1 MCLPSLKRHSI
12 WAASSNAFSMAK
24 LLALVAGARAA
35 HHHLN
40 PTMPYTITNEAPGHE
55 GESREFSG
63 AAYFDVDSPVLTM
76 RYSEVAWRTLPA
88 VPLPA
93 DVVAKYANA
102 TIAVTGFE
110 VDVLRDLGN
119 GATES
124 VAAYDSYNHHY
135 GVQLLSSAVRLSYDA
150 TGAATGTFYGHTK
163 VLDMEVAEGAAPPGA
178 RLAQSFVH
186 GNGQEHRQ
194 MFHGAPPGYAQRLW
208 SPATFVVTPMQ
219 ISTNDGDGD
228 PGQGLLPAIKR
239 PGGATPAP
247 PSYAYSPLLECPCT
261 TRNKINATAG
271 TIDGHAFDGDCD
283 RAEPLSDLNATK
295 NPTCEVSTYVGGLSC
310 CADGAFLLDADQE
323 PPAFEDRVFFRFRFY
338 YDDWDD
344 DKYADIEHVEW
355 AANGCDSGCSGGGCA
370 NACGHI
376 EFDVVQ
382 GVGSPEGDDVQI
394 FQSTFPAGEMLASSC
409 KPTDCQCMGADTV
422 GESGFALVMAASHC
436 HAPNCIRQVLKN
448 LDSGEILCDGKT
460 RVGSS
465 EEVFD
470 EAGYLFTPPCLW
482 GAAAD
487 GLLAPPVLKKD
498 TTLQMLTYFNS
509 TYAHPGQMGIWQMKA
524 TALSA

>member
-1 MCLPSLKRHSI
+1 
-12 WAASSNAFSMAK
+12 MAK

-93 DVVAKYANA
+93 EVVAKYANA

-135 GVQLLSSAVRLSYDA
+135 GV
-150 TGAATGTFYGHTK
+150 
-163 VLDMEVAEGAAPPGA
+163 LDVEVAEGAAPPGA

-194 MFHGAPPGYAQRLW
+194 MFHGAPPAAAALEPVDVRRRAHADL
-208 SPATFVVTPMQ
+208 
-219 ISTNDGDGD
+219 DERRRR
-228 PGQGLLPAIKR
+228 R
-239 PGGATPAP
+239 PGPGPAAGHQAARRRDARAAV
-247 PSYAYSPLLECPCT
+247 YAYSPLLECPCT
-261 TRNKINATAG
+261 TRNEINATAG
-271 TIDGHAFDGDCD
+271 TVDGHAFDGDCD

-295 NPTCEVSTYVGGLSC
+295 NPTCEAATYVGGLSC

-376 EFDVVQ
+376 EFDVVR
-382 GVGSPEGDDVQI
+382 GVGSDEGDDVQI

-465 EEVFD
+465 EKVFD

>member
-1 MCLPSLKRHSI
+1 
-12 WAASSNAFSMAK
+12 MAK

-88 VPLPA
+88 
-93 DVVAKYANA
+93 
-102 TIAVTGFE
+102 
-110 VDVLRDLGN
+110 
-119 GATES
+119 
-124 VAAYDSYNHHY
+124 
-135 GVQLLSSAVRLSYDA
+135 
-150 TGAATGTFYGHTK
+150 
-163 VLDMEVAEGAAPPGA
+163 
-178 RLAQSFVH
+178 SFVH

-194 MFHGAPPGYAQRLW
+194 MFHGAPPATPQRG
-208 SPATFVVTPMQ
+208 SGARRRSSSAPVQ

-228 PGQGLLPAIKR
+228 PGQGALPAIKR

-247 PSYAYSPLLECPCT
+247 PSYAYSPLLEVSRVLGSAPRPCVAL
-261 TRNKINATAG
+261 INATAG
-271 TIDGHAFDGDCD
+271 TIDGHAFDGDRD

-295 NPTCEVSTYVGGLSC
+295 NPTCEAATYVGGLSC

-376 EFDVVQ
+376 EFDVVR
-382 GVGSPEGDDVQI
+382 GVGSDEGDDVQI

-465 EEVFD
+465 EKVFD

>member
-1 MCLPSLKRHSI
+1 
-12 WAASSNAFSMAK
+12 
-24 LLALVAGARAA
+24 
-35 HHHLN
+35 
-40 PTMPYTITNEAPGHE
+40 
-55 GESREFSG
+55 
-63 AAYFDVDSPVLTM
+63 
-76 RYSEVAWRTLPA
+76 
-88 VPLPA
+88 
-93 DVVAKYANA
+93 
-102 TIAVTGFE
+102 
-110 VDVLRDLGN
+110 
-119 GATES
+119 
-124 VAAYDSYNHHY
+124 
-135 GVQLLSSAVRLSYDA
+135 
-150 TGAATGTFYGHTK
+150 
-163 VLDMEVAEGAAPPGA
+163 
-178 RLAQSFVH
+178 
-186 GNGQEHRQ
+186 

-382 GVGSPEGDDVQI
+382 GVGSDEGDDVQI

-422 GESGFALVMAASHC
+422 VESGFALVMAASHC

-465 EEVFD
+465 EKVFD